1 MLSGE
6 ERREDI
12 VALIHSNGKVKVSEL
27 AEKYGISEVSIRKD
41 LEHLEMQGQLSRVHG
56 GAVGVG
62 KMYVGMDL
70 AERYRTN
77 SLAKKKLA
85 REIVSLIDDNDT
97 IIMNSGTTLSYV
109 IRALAGK
116 KNITIVTNS
125 VQNASE
131 ASLTSSFSVI
141 MLGGEFESK
150 YQFTYGES
158 TEKQL
163 ENYHASKCILSVDG
177 ISADSGLTLFY
188 STEVSLVRRMIESS
202 SEVIVVADSTKIGRQ
217 AFAKITDIS
226 SAGIIVTNSDADKDE
241 LQRISRVGVRVI
253 RA

>member
-12 VALIHSNGKVKVSEL
+12 VSLIHANGRVRVTEL
-27 AEKYGISEVSIRKD
+27 AEKYGVSEVSIRKD

-77 SLAKKKLA
+77 SVSKKRLAERIA
-85 REIVSLIDDNDT
+85 SLIDDNDT

-131 ASLTSSFSVI
+131 ASLTSSFGVI

-158 TEKQL
+158 AERQL
-163 ENYHASKCILSVDG
+163 ENYHAAKCILSVDG
-177 ISADSGLTLFY
+177 ISADAGLTLFY

-202 SEVIVVADSTKIGRQ
+202 GEVIVAADSTKIGRR

-226 SAGIIVTNSDADKDE
+226 SAGTIVTNSDADPE
-241 LQRISRVGVRVI
+241 ETERLSALGVRVL

>member
-1 MLSGE
+1 MLSSE

-12 VALIHSNGKVKVSEL
+12 VALIHSNGRVRVSEL

-41 LEHLEMQGQLSRVHG
+41 LEYLEMQGQLSRVHG

-77 SLAKKKLA
+77 SVSKKRLAERIA
-85 REIVSLIDDNDT
+85 ALIDDNDT
-97 IIMNSGTTLSYV
+97 IIMNSGTTLAYV

-116 KNITIVTNS
+116 RNITIVTNS
-125 VQNASE
+125 VQNALE
-131 ASLTSSFSVI
+131 ASLSPSFGVI

-158 TEKQL
+158 AERQL
-163 ENYHASKCILSVDG
+163 ANYHAAKCILSVDG

-202 SEVIVVADSTKIGRQ
+202 GQVIVAVDSTKIGRR
-217 AFAKITDIS
+217 AFAKITDIDE
-226 SAGIIVTNSDADKDE
+226 AGVIVTNSDADRGE
-241 LQRISRVGVRVI
+241 AERISSKGVRVI
-253 RA
+253 LA

>member
-12 VALIHSNGKVKVSEL
+12 VSLIHSNGRVKVSEL
-27 AEKYGISEVSIRKD
+27 AQRYGISEVSIRKD

-56 GAVGVG
+56 GAIGVG
-62 KMYVGMDL
+62 MMYVGMDL

-77 SLAKKKLA
+77 SVSKKRLAQ
-85 REIVSLIDDNDT
+85 EIASLIDDNDT

-116 KNITIVTNS
+116 RNITIVTNS

-131 ASLTSSFSVI
+131 ASLTSSFGVI

-158 TEKQL
+158 AERQL

-188 STEVSLVRRMIESS
+188 STEVSLVKRMIESS
-202 SEVIVVADSTKIGRQ
+202 TEVIVAIDSTKIGRR
-217 AFAKITDIS
+217 AFAKVTDIS
-226 SAGIIVTNSDADKDE
+226 SVGVIVTNSDADEEE
-241 LQRISRVGVRVI
+241 LKRIASTGVRVI

>member
-12 VALIHSNGKVKVSEL
+12 VSLIHLNGRVKVSEL
-27 AEKYGISEVSIRKD
+27 SERYGISEVSIRKD

-77 SLAKKKLA
+77 SLSKKRLA
-85 REIVSLIDDNDT
+85 REIAALIDDNDT

-116 KNITIVTNS
+116 RNITIVTNS

-131 ASLTSSFSVI
+131 ASLTSSFGVI

-158 TEKQL
+158 AEEQL
-163 ENYHASKCILSVDG
+163 SNYHASKCILSVDG

-202 SEVIVVADSTKIGRQ
+202 KEVIVAADSTKIGRQ
-217 AFAKITDIS
+217 AFAKVTNIE
-226 SAGIIVTNSDADKDE
+226 SAGVIVTNSDADPDE
-241 LQRISRVGVRVI
+241 LSRISAAGVRVI